1 MKNNPFSF
9 RYILLLLVVSA
20 SARAQTDAAVSQ
32 QILEKDSL
40 FWHAYNTCNLPQMA
54 SFYGKD
60 LEFYHD
66 KGGITLGADKLNASF
81 TAGPC
86 NPAGDYRLR
95 REALP
100 GTVTVYPMRKA
111 DTVYGA
117 VISGEHYFFI
127 VKNGQSRRE
136 GHARFTHLW
145 LLENGEWKMTRIL
158 SFDHGP
164 APYDNEKKAIT
175 LTAQQLQA
183 WAGKYKGPQS
193 ELEVAVKDGRL
204 EMISGKKTAAFFPE
218 SPDTFF
224 MKERALT
231 FTFSRKEQATELTV
245 RENGQVVEV
254 LVRQP

>member
-1 MKNNPFSF
+1 MKNNPFSIK
-9 RYILLLLVVSA
+9 YILLLLVVSA
-20 SARAQTDAAVSQ
+20 NARAQTDADISQ
-32 QILEKDSL
+32 LILGKDSL
-40 FWHAYNTCNLPQMA
+40 FWQAYNTCNLPQMA
-54 SFYGKD
+54 SFYGKNV
-60 LEFYHD
+60 EFYHD
-66 KGGITLGADKLNASF
+66 KGGITLGADKLNESF
-81 TAGPC
+81 AAGPC
-86 NPAGDYRLR
+86 SPAGDYRLR

-100 GTVTVYPMRKA
+100 GTVKVYPMRNA
-111 DTVYGA
+111 GTAYGA

-127 VKNGQSRRE
+127 VKNGQSRRD

-164 APYDNEKKAIT
+164 APYANEKKAVT

-193 ELEVAVKDGRL
+193 DLEVVVKEGRL
-204 EMISGKKTAAFFPE
+204 EMIAGNNTAALYPE

-224 MKERALT
+224 MRERDLT
-231 FTFSRKEQATELTV
+231 FTFSRKEQTTELTV
-245 RENGQVVEV
+245 RENGQEVEV